1 MSSRRVL
8 CGVAGLALLT
18 GCFTTAA
25 DFRSDAETFIL
36 EDEGLAEAV
45 ETSFTAATCQA
56 PVNQDV
62 GTTFTCDATD
72 VDGRA
77 WEFEIVIT
85 DSNEYE
91 VNVSRF
97 PADL

>member
-1 MSSRRVL
+1 MSSARVL
-8 CGVAGLALLT
+8 FGVAALALLT

-25 DFRSDAETFIL
+25 DFRNDAETFIL

-45 ETSFTAATCQA
+45 ETTFTAATCQE
-56 PVNQDV
+56 PVDQDV

-72 VDGRA
+72 AEGRG